1 MKKLLLLTTILAVSA
16 CSSGDGNQ
24 AEQAN
29 DNNAMDTSAAVS
41 DEMMRWEAQAQNV
54 TIQRDNWGVPHIYGK
69 TDADAVFGVMYAQ
82 AEDDFNRVEV
92 NYLNA
97 MGLLAQAEGESEIYR
112 DLRMRLFIQ
121 EDEMKRLYAEAP
133 DWLKELMV
141 AYADGLN
148 YFLHK
153 NPQIQPKVIKRFE
166 PWMALSFSEGS
177 IGGDIERVSI
187 TDLEKFYGGTDT
199 MASADVNQD
208 RVDWEPRGSN
218 GMAIAPEKTKNG
230 KALLYINP
238 HTTHY
243 FREEAH
249 MVSEEGLN
257 AYGALTWGQFFI
269 YQGFNEYNGW
279 MHTSTRSDVIDE
291 ALETIIDKDGK
302 LFYKYGDEE
311 REVTVSTE
319 TIEYK
324 TDSGMASRDFTI
336 YHTHRGPIVREQ
348 DGKWVS
354 TQLMN
359 IPLTA
364 LNQSYKRSKTKS
376 YDEFYEMMRLKS
388 NSSNNTVYADKDGN
402 IAYFHGNFH
411 PIRDTQFDY
420 NHPVDGSN
428 PATDWQGLHPVEEAI
443 NSLNPGSGWLYNTNN
458 WPFSLA
464 GPDHSPKKE
473 DYPSYMSVNF
483 ENPRGEH
490 ALGLY
495 PGINDFTVES
505 LIEAGYDG
513 LLPSFHRFVPVLKA
527 AYDANLDESLK
538 EAVDMLVAWDKR
550 ASMSSVE
557 TSLAHHWGNELWKLL
572 PRGRDVDPYDN
583 YEYIEKMVSAD
594 QYLSTLKDA
603 IAKMEED
610 FGSWKVAWGDM
621 NRFQRNDSSIRQTF
635 DDTKPSYPVKLASG
649 RWGALASVGTRKF
662 DSTKNWY
669 VTSGNSFIA
678 SVEFGDKVR
687 AKALVA
693 GGLNSDPNSPHFFDQ
708 GEMYGK
714 GEFRDVH
721 YYKEDVDANTERT
734 YHPGE

>member
-1 MKKLLLLTTILAVSA
+1 MKKILILMLFALSA
-16 CSSGDGNQ
+16 CSSQDGGQ
-24 AEQAN
+24 SEQAT
-29 DNNAMDTSAAVS
+29 DTGSEATVS
-41 DEMMRWEAQAQNV
+41 DEVARWEAQAANI
-54 TIQRDNWGVPHIYGK
+54 TIIRDNWGVPHIYGK

-92 NYLNA
+92 NYMNA
-97 MGLLAQAEGESEIYR
+97 MGLLAQAEGEGQIFR

-121 EDEMKRLYAEAP
+121 RDDMKRLYAEAP
-133 DWLKELMV
+133 EWLKELMN

-148 YFLHK
+148 YYLYK
-153 NPQIQPKVIKRFE
+153 NPGTQPKVIKRFE

-177 IGGDIERVSI
+177 IGGDIESI
-187 TDLEKFYGGTDT
+187 SINNLENFYGGTQK
-199 MASADVNQD
+199 MAEAPRDLD
-208 RVDWEPRGSN
+208 LEPRGSN
-218 GMAIAPEKTKNG
+218 GMAIAPEKTVNG

-279 MHTSTRSDVIDE
+279 MHTSSRADVIDE
-291 ALETIIDKDGK
+291 YAETIIEKDGK
-302 LFYKYGDEE
+302 FFYKYGDEE

-324 TDSGMASRDFTI
+324 TDTGMASRDFTV
-336 YHTHRGPIVREQ
+336 YHTHHGPVIRAEG
-348 DGKWVS
+348 DKWISV
-354 TQLMN
+354 QLMN

-364 LNQSYKRSKTKS
+364 LNQSYVRSKTKS

-402 IAYFHGNFH
+402 IAYFHGNYH
-411 PIRDTQFDY
+411 PIRNTEYDF
-420 NHPVDGSN
+420 NKPVDGSN
-428 PATDWQGLHPVEEAI
+428 PDTDWKGLHPVEEAI
-443 NSLNPGSGWLYNTNN
+443 NLLNPGSGWLYNSNN
-458 WPFSLA
+458 WPFSAA

-490 ALGLY
+490 ALQVY

-505 LIEAGYDG
+505 LIEVGYGG
-513 LLPSFHRFVPVLKA
+513 LLPSFQRFVPVLKA
-527 AYDANLDESLK
+527 AYDANPDESLK
-538 EAVDMLVAWDKR
+538 EAVDMLVAWDKMS
-550 ASMSSVE
+550 SMTSVE
-557 TSLAHHWGNELWKLL
+557 TSLAHHFGNELFKYQP
-572 PRGRDVDPYDN
+572 PRGSMGPYDT
-583 YEYIEKMVSAD
+583 YEYAEKQISGE
-594 QYLSTLKDA
+594 QYLAALKA
-603 IAKMEED
+603 AMAQMEAD

-621 NRFQRNDSSIRQTF
+621 NRFQRNDGNIRQIF
-635 DDTKPSYPVKLASG
+635 DDSKPSYPVKLGSG
-649 RWGALASVGTRKF
+649 RWGALASVGTRQYEG
-662 DSTKNWY
+662 TKNWY

-687 AKALVA
+687 AKALMA

-708 GEMYGK
+708 GEMYGT
-714 GEFRDVH
+714 GTFRDVH
-721 YYKEDVDANTERT
+721 YYREDVDTNMERS